1 MLSFYLTQIPGSRT
15 WVVPEPAPKPGACL
29 GPGGSHGQSPSRL
42 RSAPWVGTRGHLRTG
57 SRSWRPAHA
66 SSPLPQPRWAQ
77 VKSHTRPHT
86 GAFWQWSGWGTKSRQ
101 LGTLGSRQEEAQ
113 SLPGLSKG
121 LCEGVRGQLTLGTQ
135 PGATQ
140 MCGGTPRFPDSN
152 LPAGCVALGQAPPS
166 LGLSFFTGVWSVL
179 PSSGQ

>member
-1 MLSFYLTQIPGSRT
+1 MGGSRARPKARGLLRT
-15 WVVPEPAPKPGACL
+15 RRLPRTEPLQAEECPLGGHPGAPEDREPQLAAC
-29 GPGGSHGQSPSRL
+29 PRL
-42 RSAPWVGTRGHLRTG
+42 Q
-57 SRSWRPAHA
+57 
-66 SSPLPQPRWAQ
+66 PLPQPRWAQ